1 MLEPNHDYQNLF
13 TKYEVKYSL
22 FDKIVM
28 GFVLTTMVICVGFLI
43 YGVFNP
49 IYLMC

>member
-1 MLEPNHDYQNLF
+1 MCNCEEDLKCVPKYKH
-13 TKYEVKYSL
+13 KYEL

-28 GFVLTTMVICVGFLI
+28 GLVLTTIIICLALVVYEAI
-43 YGVFNP
+43 NP

>member
-1 MLEPNHDYQNLF
+1 MCDYDADVSYVP
-13 TKYEVKYSL
+13 KYKPDLCLY
-22 FDKIVM
+22 DKIVM
-28 GFVLTTMVICVGFLI
+28 GLVLTTMVICVGFLI

>member
-1 MLEPNHDYQNLF
+1 MCNCEDDLKCI
-13 TKYEVKYSL
+13 TKYKPNLCLY
-22 FDKIVM
+22 DKIIM
-28 GFVLTTMVICVGFLI
+28 GLVLTTMIICVGFLI

>member
-1 MLEPNHDYQNLF
+1 MCNNENDLKSVPKYKPNI
-13 TKYEVKYSL
+13 EL

-28 GFVLTTMVICVGFLI
+28 GLVLTTMVICVGFLI

>member
-1 MLEPNHDYQNLF
+1 MCNCEDDLKSVPKYKPNI
-13 TKYEVKYSL
+13 KL

-28 GFVLTTMVICVGFLI
+28 GLVLTTMVICVGFLI

-49 IYLMC
+49 VYLMC

>member
-1 MLEPNHDYQNLF
+1 MCNCEDDLKCVPKYKPNI
-13 TKYEVKYSL
+13 KL

-28 GFVLTTMVICVGFLI
+28 GLVLTTMIICVGFLI

-49 IYLMC
+49 VYLMC

>member
-1 MLEPNHDYQNLF
+1 MCNCESDLNCIP
-13 TKYEVKYSL
+13 KYKCKLSL
-22 FDKIVM
+22 YDKIVM
-28 GFVLTTMVICVGFLI
+28 GLVLSVLVICVGFLI

>member
-1 MLEPNHDYQNLF
+1 MCNCEDDLKRIPKFRPTLE
-13 TKYEVKYSL
+13 L

-28 GFVLTTMVICVGFLI
+28 GLVLTTMVICVGVLI
-43 YGVFNP
+43 YGIFEP

>member
-1 MLEPNHDYQNLF
+1 MCNCDEDLKCVPKYKH
-13 TKYEVKYSL
+13 KYEL

-28 GFVLTTMVICVGFLI
+28 GLVLTTLIICVSLLL

-49 IYLMC
+49 IYLLC

>member
-1 MLEPNHDYQNLF
+1 MCNCDDDLNSVPTFKPKLD
-13 TKYEVKYSL
+13 L

-28 GFVLTTMVICVGFLI
+28 GLVLYTMIICVSFLT

-49 IYLMC
+49 KYLMC

>member
-1 MLEPNHDYQNLF
+1 MCNCEDDLKCIPKYKH
-13 TKYEVKYSL
+13 KYEL

-28 GFVLTTMVICVGFLI
+28 GLVLTTIIICLALTV

-49 IYLMC
+49 TYVMC

>member
-1 MLEPNHDYQNLF
+1 MCNCENNLKCI
-13 TKYEVKYSL
+13 TKYKANLNLY
-22 FDKIVM
+22 DKIIMGLVM
-28 GFVLTTMVICVGFLI
+28 SIVIVCLCLLV

>member
-1 MLEPNHDYQNLF
+1 MCNHDDDLKCVPCYKPKL
-13 TKYEVKYSL
+13 TWY
-22 FDKIVM
+22 DHIVI
-28 GFVLTTMVICVGFLI
+28 GLVLSILVIGLGLLI

>member
-1 MLEPNHDYQNLF
+1 MCNCENDLKCVPKYKPNI
-13 TKYEVKYSL
+13 EL

-28 GFVLTTMVICVGFLI
+28 GLVLTTMVICVGFLI

-49 IYLMC
+49 VYLMC